1 MTNQLEKGGVHES
14 RERPHNTI
22 DRHVKAADGP
32 VTNNQTTGV
41 KDEERVDRHQH
52 GSLAGGHSGD
62 PDTEELMLLPRIG
75 PSVAQRI
82 VEFRD
87 KNGRFKATED
97 LLLVRGVGEKTFEL
111 IEPHVAVSGETTLT
125 EKVTVPKQQPET
137 P

>member
-1 MTNQLEKGGVHES
+1 MKKEWIATSTVLLLVAILA
-14 RERPHNTI
+14 T
-22 DRHVKAADGP
+22 P
-32 VTNNQTTGV
+32 VAMA
-41 KDEERVDRHQH
+41 
-52 GSLAGGHSGD
+52 AGGNSVVNINTA
-62 PDTEELMLLPRIG
+62 DTEELMLLPRIG